1 MMGGS
6 HGGFLTGNLVGQYP
20 DRFKCAVLRNP
31 VMDISLMIHV
41 SDIPDWTYVEAFGS
55 QVGAADVLF
64 GCIQV
69 RLLAQESPCR
79 CSSGCTIMDM
89 CLILLQEAVT
99 YFKLVVVCSAV

>member
-1 MMGGS
+1 MGGS

-20 DRFKCAVLRNP
+20 DRFKCAVLRIP

-55 QVGAADVLF
+55 QVGAADMLL

-69 RLLAQESPCR
+69 VVQRYEWLYPCCHVLNIQYIAGSYHR
-79 CSSGCTIMDM
+79 T
-89 CLILLQEAVT
+89 Q
-99 YFKLVVVCSAV
+99 K